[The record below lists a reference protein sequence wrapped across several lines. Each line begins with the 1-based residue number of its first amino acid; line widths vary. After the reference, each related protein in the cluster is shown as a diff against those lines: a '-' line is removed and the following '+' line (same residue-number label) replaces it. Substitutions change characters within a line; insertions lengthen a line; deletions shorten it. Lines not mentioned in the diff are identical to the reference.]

1 MEEIE
6 NNYLGTPSNWIL
18 QNSGRSDP
26 KMLTR
31 SSQEK
36 VEVPCF
42 GTLLK

>member
-1 MEEIE
+1 MEELE

-18 QNSGRSDP
+18 QNSCRSDR
-26 KMLTR
+26 KMLAR
-31 SSQEK
+31 PSQEM

>member
-18 QNSGRSDP
+18 QNSGRGDR
-26 KMLTR
+26 KMLAR
-31 SSQEK
+31 PSQEI